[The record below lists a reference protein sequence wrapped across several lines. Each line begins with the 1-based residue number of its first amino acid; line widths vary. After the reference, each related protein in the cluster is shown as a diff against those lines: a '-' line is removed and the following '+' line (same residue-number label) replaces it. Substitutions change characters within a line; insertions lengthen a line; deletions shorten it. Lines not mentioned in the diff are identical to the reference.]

1 MLAVDAALRHCRTAF
16 ELLETL
22 HTQKSEFHVEA
33 PPRLERC
40 RGFKARLTAFYLPQF
55 HRVEVNDRAWGS
67 GFTEWTNVTRTQPFF
82 PGHLQPHLP
91 ADLGFYD
98 LTNIDVMRRQID
110 LALHY
115 GVTGFCFYHYWFAG
129 RTLMDGPIRLFQQLA
144 DPDMEFC
151 ICWANENWTRR
162 WDGAEEQVLVHQD
175 HSVERDR
182 LFIHDIL
189 PYLRSDR
196 YRCIEGRKLILIY
209 RPEALG
215 AGLRDTVASWRRVA
229 RDEGVG
235 ELAIMASSF
244 PWHARHDLRAEPAI
258 DGIVQFPPHRGFRG
272 TVRIR
277 PEQMLNTAF
286 EGRIDDYGQ
295 TLAHLDSL
303 DYGHDR
309 VIPGVFPAWDNTARR
324 RSRSHIFVNS
334 DPVQFEHWLRHAITK
349 ALNDPRADGL
359 VFINAWNEW
368 AEGAHLEPCRWYG
381 HAHLAACRTALVA
394 SQAATEETVR

>member
-1 MLAVDAALRHCRTAF
+1 MTRLSEAFLPTLR
-16 ELLETL
+16 E
-22 HTQKSEFHVEA
+22 S
-33 PPRLERC
+33 
-40 RGFKARLTAFYLPQF
+40 
-55 HRVEVNDRAWGS
+55 
-67 GFTEWTNVTRTQPFF
+67 
-82 PGHLQPHLP
+82 P
-91 ADLGFYD
+91 ADAEAVSHRLLVRAGF
-98 LTNIDVMRRQID
+98 VRQ
-110 LALHY
+110 
-115 GVTGFCFYHYWFAG
+115 
-129 RTLMDGPIRLFQQLA
+129 
-144 DPDMEFC
+144 
-151 ICWANENWTRR
+151 
-162 WDGAEEQVLVHQD
+162 
-175 HSVERDR
+175 
-182 LFIHDIL
+182 
-189 PYLRSDR
+189 
-196 YRCIEGRKLILIY
+196 
-209 RPEALG
+209 LG